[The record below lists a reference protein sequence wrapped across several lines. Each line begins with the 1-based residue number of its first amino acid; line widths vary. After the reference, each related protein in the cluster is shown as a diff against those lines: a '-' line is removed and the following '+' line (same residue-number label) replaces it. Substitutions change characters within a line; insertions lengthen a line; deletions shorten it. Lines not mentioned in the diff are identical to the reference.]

1 MAKKT
6 TKKTVKKTVSKAKVV
21 KKNTPAPKKTA
32 AKKAVKPSKKVA
44 PKRVIKPA
52 PKKVLKK
59 AVKAVPKKAMKKA
72 PVKVS
77 KPSKKLS
84 GKKVIAP
91 KAKVVAKPIKKVVAK
106 KIAAPKKAIVPKSV
120 APKKVI
126 APKVIAPKPVA
137 KPKVEIKKAVVAK
150 PAPKPIIINK
160 PAPAPTPM
168 KHVKEPEGK
177 FEIEYVM
184 HSAVPVLFEMVS
196 TPSGL
201 SEWFCDDVNV
211 RNGICTFFWD
221 KEEQDAKILKE
232 IPERLIRF
240 QWTDHN
246 DGSFFEFRIEQDEMT
261 NDTSLIVTD
270 FALTNEERVSATLLW
285 DSEIDKLKKKIGSI
299 G

>member
-32 AKKAVKPSKKVA
+32 TKKAVKPSKKVA
-44 PKRVIKPA
+44 PKKVAKPA
-52 PKKVLKK
+52 PKKVVKK
-59 AVKAVPKKAMKKA
+59 VVAKKAMKPAPKKVVKKA

-77 KPSKKLS
+77 KPA
-84 GKKVIAP
+84 KKVIVS
-91 KAKVVAKPIKKVVAK
+91 KTKVVAKPIKKVVAK
-106 KIAAPKKAIVPKSV
+106 KVIAPKAV
-120 APKKVI
+120 APK
-126 APKVIAPKPVA
+126 KVIAPKPVA
-137 KPKVEIKKAVVAK
+137 KPKVEIKKTVIAK
-150 PAPKPIIINK
+150 PAPKPIIVNK
-160 PAPAPTPM
+160 PAPTPI
-168 KHVKEPEGK
+168 KHIKEPEGK

-232 IPERLIRF
+232 VPERLIRF

>member
-6 TKKTVKKTVSKAKVV
+6 IKKAVKKTVSKAKVV

-32 AKKAVKPSKKVA
+32 TKKAVKPSKKVA
-44 PKRVIKPA
+44 PK
-52 PKKVLKK
+52 KV
-59 AVKAVPKKAMKKA
+59 VKAVPKKVVKKAVKVAPKKVMKKA
-72 PVKVS
+72 PVKVN
-77 KPSKKLS
+77 KP
-84 GKKVIAP
+84 V
-91 KAKVVAKPIKKVVAK
+91 KKVVAK
-106 KIAAPKKAIVPKSV
+106 KIIAPKAKVAAKPIKKAVAKKIV
-120 APKKVI
+120 APKKVVVPKVATPKKVE
-126 APKVIAPKPVA
+126 APKVLAPKAVA
-137 KPKVEIKKAVVAK
+137 KPKVEVKKVVIAK
-150 PAPKPIIINK
+150 PAPKPIIVNK
-160 PAPAPTPM
+160 PAPAPTPV

-184 HSAVPVLFEMVS
+184 HSAVPVLYEMVS

-270 FALTNEERVSATLLW
+270 FALTNDERVSATLLW

>member
-6 TKKTVKKTVSKAKVV
+6 TKKAVKKTVSKAKVV

-44 PKRVIKPA
+44 PKKVVKAA
-52 PKKVLKK
+52 PKKVVKK
-59 AVKAVPKKAMKKA
+59 SRVKKVVKIVPKKIVKKVL
-72 PVKVS
+72 VKVS
-77 KPSKKLS
+77 KPV
-84 GKKVIAP
+84 KKVIAP
-91 KAKVVAKPIKKVVAK
+91 KSKIIAKPLKKV
-106 KIAAPKKAIVPKSV
+106 AA
-120 APKKVI
+120 KKVI
-126 APKVIAPKPVA
+126 APIVITPKKVVSPKVITPKTVAKSKAEVRKSVISKPEPKPL
-137 KPKVEIKKAVVAK
+137 
-150 PAPKPIIINK
+150 IINK
-160 PAPAPTPM
+160 PAPAPTPV

-184 HSAVPVLFEMVS
+184 HSAVPVLYEMVS

-270 FALTNEERVSATLLW
+270 FALTKEERVSATLLW

>member
-6 TKKTVKKTVSKAKVV
+6 TKKVVKKTASKAKVV

-32 AKKAVKPSKKVA
+32 AKKAVKPTKKVA
-44 PKRVIKPA
+44 PKKVVKA
-52 PKKVLKK
+52 ASKKVAKK
-59 AVKAVPKKAMKKA
+59 VVAKKVVKVAKKVIKKA
-72 PVKVS
+72 PAKAS
-77 KPSKKLS
+77 KPAKKI
-84 GKKVIAP
+84 IAP
-91 KAKVVAKPIKKVVAK
+91 KAKVVTKPAK
-106 KIAAPKKAIVPKSV
+106 KAVTKKII
-120 APKKVI
+120 APKKVVPKKLLVTKAA
-126 APKVIAPKPVA
+126 APKAIA
-137 KPKVEIKKAVVAK
+137 KPKVEVRKAVIAK

-160 PAPAPTPM
+160 PVPAPTPV

-232 IPERLIRF
+232 IPEKLIRF
-240 QWTDHN
+240 QWTDHQ

-270 FALTNEERVSATLLW
+270 FALTHEERVSATLLW